1 MLNPFDHVLISTMEF
16 VLCHKTYGT
25 SLIDEGTMWTARDEF
40 GNKVGLSD
48 SHMKKL
54 LPQAYNYD
62 TPLYEPVFY
71 RERGNKRIRIEIVDM
86 LKEIYNGKVSGTSID
101 TDYTRWQWN
110 IQDLIVKNT
119 NETWLLRVFSP
130 GGWWL

>member
-16 VLCHKTYGT
+16 VLCHKTSDT
-25 SLIDEGTMWTARDEF
+25 SLIDDGVVWIARDEF
-40 GNKVGLSD
+40 GNNVGLSD
-48 SHMKKL
+48 KSMRKL

-62 TPLYEPVFY
+62 TPIYEPVFY

-86 LKEIYNGKVSGTSID
+86 LQAIYSGKVSGTS
-101 TDYTRWQWN
+101 TDDKNTKWQWN
-110 IQDLIVKNT
+110 IQDLTIKNI
-119 NETWLLRVFSP
+119 NETWLMRVFSP